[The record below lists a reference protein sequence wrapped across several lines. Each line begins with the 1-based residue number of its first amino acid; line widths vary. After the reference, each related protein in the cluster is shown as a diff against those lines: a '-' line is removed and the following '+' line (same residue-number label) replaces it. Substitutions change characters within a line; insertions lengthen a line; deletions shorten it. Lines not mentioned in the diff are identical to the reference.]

1 MSEIMQVDEVL
12 ALLRPMFR
20 EMLHDEELASL
31 RLELVSSDDW
41 QGAALEDEDLVE
53 LNSVT
58 SAGAS

>member
-1 MSEIMQVDEVL
+1 
-12 ALLRPMFR
+12 
-20 EMLHDEELASL
+20 MLHDEELASL